1 MKDFKN
7 ILRIT
12 AAAFLLLTMGCE
24 GKLEEVVPQTAL
36 NEKLIKEDP
45 NAARALHYGT
55 YSHFRR
61 YTNTL
66 MQLGEIRSEIWADG
80 VFPETADATMANLYT
95 HNIDVDNVPVG
106 NFGAF
111 YGSIYVLN
119 NELRL
124 ISQSNLPE
132 TERNKFMAEAYGL
145 RAFVYYT
152 LLKTWGGVP
161 LTTEVV
167 SGLDDLGSL
176 YKERSAPEVIMQ
188 QIKADI
194 EQSLSLFSGSNAL
207 PTKRVMWNRLATLAL
222 KGDVYLWS
230 ATLMNGGD
238 ADLNTAKQAL
248 EQLVALEGT
257 NFGLNASYADS
268 FDATKKENNKEIIFA
283 INYEQNQVVNNVFNG
298 HFLINVAMTS
308 DRLDNGT
315 GPTVA
320 STYPLAVGQNR
331 IGMSVAMLQK
341 LRSNTSDRRIA
352 ASFRPFFLSGASSHK
367 GVILLKYIGREVS
380 GLRVYDND
388 FPIYRYADVLLMLAE
403 AKAKLLQ
410 SPATEINK
418 IRQRAYG
425 AGYTPYVNGT
435 QDQNIEAILEEQLRE
450 FIGEGKRWWALRRA
464 GDKWVFKYIEP
475 RFLTEATKYKF
486 LLPIT
491 RAQLE
496 SDPKLTQT
504 PGYIR

>member
-1 MKDFKN
+1 MKDFKYT
-7 ILRIT
+7 LRIIC
-12 AAAFLLLTMGCE
+12 AFSFVCMIGCKN
-24 GKLEEVVPQTAL
+24 KLDEVVPQTAL
-36 NEKLIKEDP
+36 NEKLIMEDP
-45 NAARALHYGT
+45 NAARALHHGT

-61 YTNTL
+61 YTATL
-66 MQLGEIRSEIWADG
+66 MQLGEMRSEIWADG
-80 VFPETADATMANLYT
+80 VFPETADGTLASLYT
-95 HNIDVDNVPVG
+95 HNIDVDNIPIG

-124 ISQSNLPE
+124 ISKSNLPE
-132 TERNKFMAEAYGL
+132 AEKNRFMAEAYGL

-167 SGLDDLGSL
+167 SGLDDLGGL
-176 YKERSAPEVIMQ
+176 YKERSSPEVIMN

-194 EQSLSLFSGSNAL
+194 EQSLDLFAGNNAL
-207 PTKRVMWNRLATLAL
+207 PVKRVLWNRIATLTL

-230 ATLMNGGD
+230 GTLMGGGD
-238 ADLNTAKQAL
+238 ADLNIAKQAL
-248 EQLVALEGT
+248 EQVVALEGT
-257 NFGLNASYADS
+257 NFGLNATYADN

-283 INYEQNQVVNNVFNG
+283 INYEQNQVVNTAFNG
-298 HFLINVAMTS
+298 SFLINVAMTA

-315 GPTVA
+315 GPTVT
-320 STYPLAVGQNR
+320 SVYPLAVGQNR
-331 IGMSVAMLQK
+331 VGMSVAMLQK
-341 LRSNTSDRRIA
+341 LRSNASDRRIN
-352 ASFRPFFLSGASSHK
+352 ASFRAFYQSGASSHK

-380 GLRVYDND
+380 GVRVYDND

-403 AKAKLLQ
+403 AKAKLSI
-410 SPATEINK
+410 SPKSEIDK

-425 AGYTPYVNGT
+425 PSYTQYVNGT

-464 GDKWVFKYIEP
+464 GDKWVFHYIDP

-504 PGYIR
+504 PGYIN